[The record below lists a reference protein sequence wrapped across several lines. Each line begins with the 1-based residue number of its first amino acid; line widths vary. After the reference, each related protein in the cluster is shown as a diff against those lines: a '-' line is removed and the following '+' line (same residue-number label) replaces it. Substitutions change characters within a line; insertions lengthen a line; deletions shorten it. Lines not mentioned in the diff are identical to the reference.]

1 MNLAHSNE
9 TQLRAGPDSV
19 ATVAEADRPMSV
31 RKFVA
36 FTLLE
41 LLVVIAIIAI
51 VTGIAL
57 PAIRNLTQTKGISV
71 ANRQLLDDFA
81 LARSIALGSR
91 STVYVIFVPT
101 NIWMF
106 NTNQFTNT
114 VRPLLNELVAGQYTT
129 YALYAKRSVGEQPG
143 QEHPRYLTEWKT
155 LPEGIYIPE
164 VAFDNTNTFSRGFFN
179 FPTVESPIPIVSGT
193 NVPLHYIAFNS
204 QGQLI
209 TGVDAVIPL
218 TQGSIWNA
226 RNADNTYVMAAA
238 DIKETPPGNFT
249 NNFNHVRLYW
259 LTGRGKIEKA
269 EIQ

>member
-1 MNLAHSNE
+1 MNLAHSIE

-19 ATVAEADRPMSV
+19 AKVAEADRPMSV
-31 RKFVA
+31 RKIVA

-57 PAIRNLTQTKGISV
+57 PAIRNLTKTKGISV

-91 STVYVIFVPT
+91 TTVYVVFVPT
-101 NIWMF
+101 NIWAF
-106 NTNQFTNT
+106 DTNYYIASD
-114 VRPLLNELVAGQYTT
+114 RILLSELVGGVYSS

-155 LPEGIYIPE
+155 LPEGIYIPPA
-164 VAFDNTNTFSRGFFN
+164 AFDDTNTFRRTNFY
-179 FPTVESPIPIVSGT
+179 FPTIEST
-193 NVPLHYIAFNS
+193 NSPPPLLHYIAFNS
-204 QGQLI
+204 QGQLV
-209 TGVDAVIPL
+209 TGTDAVIPL
-218 TQGSIWNA
+218 TQGSIMHQ
-226 RNADNTYVMAAA
+226 RNTNGTYAIGPTAIAPDVV
-238 DIKETPPGNFT
+238 ETPPGNST